1 MEEIITLRRY
11 LEEHRYDEALHIAIE
26 LEDMARDDKIIRIGS
41 FAEILLIHLIK
52 RAAEQRTTRS
62 WDDSIDHAIE
72 QICRHNKRREAG
84 GYYLRPDELQ
94 VAIREV
100 YPSALRRAAR
110 EAFEGQFSP
119 QQIAQKIDIER
130 VLSEA
135 LTMILDKQH
144 NQ

>member
-1 MEEIITLRRY
+1 MEEIMALRRY
-11 LEEHRYDEALHIAIE
+11 LEERRYDEALHIAIE

-52 RAAEQRTTRS
+52 RAAEGRTTRS

-72 QICRHNKRREAG
+72 QICRYNKRRESG

-94 VAIREV
+94 AAVREV

-119 QQIAQKIDIER
+119 QQLAQKIDAER
-130 VLSEA
+130 ILNDTLA
-135 LTMILDKQH
+135 MILNTQH